1 MATLYILVLG
11 IVYIY
16 VQQDH
21 TNFPFITHVDM
32 DRASTHES
40 KQRRISFS
48 SIDHSLA

>member
-1 MATLYILVLG
+1 MATSTCRVLYIPELG

-32 DRASTHES
+32 DRASTLS
-40 KQRRISFS
+40 
-48 SIDHSLA
+48 